1 MTSVSPA
8 LPGFASTQSQPRQ
21 NAAGG
26 NDKDRDFGEM
36 VHGNDKPDRAQD
48 RHTTAP
54 VAPAAHLSK
63 RASANAGKQEPD
75 QDAQGRAA
83 SPKAATGKST
93 KGNAQAEHGKAATAA
108 DPSAQADNS
117 APLQDR
123 LPLLMALSD
132 MKHFATSSSANGKE
146 STEGEQA
153 ADATN
158 LPGSLELRLR
168 QGKGAAVG
176 NSTEPSARSTRSA
189 AAQESGPDFG
199 QKPVKA
205 AADLELPVRSASDGL
220 SAQADQA
227 QADGVPPQGWRSASA
242 KVSQQSQSVTQ
253 QTQGKPSSSAA
264 RTEVVSQQSFP
275 APAQNPMSQTASALV
290 DAIASDK
297 GVQQSFSSTPAG
309 SQTNNS
315 VAVPTHVLKI
325 ELHPAELGAVTA
337 SLRLS
342 GEQLSIEMK
351 PETHEAYRRLTTD
364 SDAIIKSMRSLG
376 FDVDKVTILQP
387 SIAVHAASRADAN
400 SATPMSTGR
409 DQPSF
414 QPGNS
419 GGNNAG
425 GGRQSGRN
433 EGNGAQE
440 FGRAASPLRE
450 RAGDDIYI

>member
-1 MTSVSPA
+1 
-8 LPGFASTQSQPRQ
+8 
-21 NAAGG
+21 
-26 NDKDRDFGEM
+26 
-36 VHGNDKPDRAQD
+36 
-48 RHTTAP
+48 
-54 VAPAAHLSK
+54 
-63 RASANAGKQEPD
+63 
-75 QDAQGRAA
+75 
-83 SPKAATGKST
+83 
-93 KGNAQAEHGKAATAA
+93 
-108 DPSAQADNS
+108 
-117 APLQDR
+117 
-123 LPLLMALSD
+123 MALSD
-132 MKHFATSSSANGKE
+132 MKHFAASAAGGKD
-146 STEGEQA
+146 TAAGEQA
-153 ADATN
+153 DGVSQ
-158 LPGSLELRLR
+158 PGSLELRLR
-168 QGKGAAVG
+168 QGKGAAID
-176 NSTEPSARSTRSA
+176 NSTELPARSGRST
-189 AAQESGPDFG
+189 AAQEAGPDFG

-205 AADLELPVRSASDGL
+205 AADLKLPGRSAGDGL
-220 SAQADQA
+220 SAQGDQA
-227 QADGVPPQGWRSASA
+227 QADSVPPQGWRPVLA
-242 KVSQQSQSVTQ
+242 KVSQQPQSATQ
-253 QTQGKPSSSAA
+253 QAQGKPPASAS

-275 APAQNPMSQTASALV
+275 APAQNPMSQTASVLV

-387 SIAVHAASRADAN
+387 SIAAHAASRADSN
-400 SATPMSTGR
+400 SAMPMSTGR

-419 GGNNAG
+419 GGSNAG

-433 EGNGAQE
+433 DGNGAQE

>member
-1 MTSVSPA
+1 MTSVSQA

-26 NDKDRDFGEM
+26 DDKDRDFGEM
-36 VHGNDKPDRAQD
+36 VHGNEKPDRAQD

-54 VAPAAHLSK
+54 VPPDAHLS
-63 RASANAGKQEPD
+63 RRTSANAGKQEPD
-75 QDAQGRAA
+75 QEPQGRTA
-83 SPKAATGKST
+83 SQKAATGKSA
-93 KGNAQAEHGKAATAA
+93 KGDAQAEHAKEATAA
-108 DPSAQADNS
+108 DTSAQADNS

-132 MKHFATSSSANGKE
+132 MKHFAASSGAGGND
-146 STEGEQA
+146 TAAGEQA
-153 ADATN
+153 EGTGQA
-158 LPGSLELRLR
+158 GSLELRLR
-168 QGKGAAVG
+168 QGKGAMVD
-176 NSTEPSARSTRSA
+176 NSTEPSARSARST
-189 AAQESGPDFG
+189 AAQEAGPDFG

-205 AADLELPVRSASDGL
+205 AADLELPGRSASDGL
-220 SAQADQA
+220 SAQGDQA
-227 QADGVPPQGWRSASA
+227 QADGVAPQGWRPASA
-242 KVSQQSQSVTQ
+242 KVSQQSQSATQ
-253 QTQGKPSSSAA
+253 QAQGKPSSSASRA
-264 RTEVVSQQSFP
+264 EVVSQQSFP

-387 SIAVHAASRADAN
+387 SIAAHAASRADSNNAM
-400 SATPMSTGR
+400 PMSTGR

-414 QPGNS
+414 QPGSS

-425 GGRQSGRN
+425 GGRQPGRN
-433 EGNGAQE
+433 EDNGAQE